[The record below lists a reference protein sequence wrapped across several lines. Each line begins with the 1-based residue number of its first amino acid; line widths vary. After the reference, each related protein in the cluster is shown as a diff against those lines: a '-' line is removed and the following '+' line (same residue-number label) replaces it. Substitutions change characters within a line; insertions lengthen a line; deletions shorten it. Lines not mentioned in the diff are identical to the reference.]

1 MNILLVEDNEYKA
14 NDIVCALITCS
25 DGDFDITVTK
35 SRNGA
40 LHELADAYEADAMYD
55 LIILDMQLPLFENQ
69 PGKILPEGGL
79 HILEEIKRCKY
90 NTIVAFCSGEQV
102 DCDDA
107 IMCIKYDSSVY
118 MVPII
123 EELIAKVK
131 QQIKQGGN

>member
-1 MNILLVEDNEYKA
+1 MNILVVEDNDYKL

-25 DGDFDITVTK
+25 DGDFDITTVK

-40 LHELADAYEADAMYD
+40 LHELKNAYEEDMMYD
-55 LIILDMQLPLFENQ
+55 LVILDMQLPLFENQ

-79 HILEEIKRCKY
+79 HILEEIKRCEY

-102 DCDDA
+102 ECDDA
-107 IMCIKYDSSVY
+107 IMCIQYSPSVY

-123 EELIAKVK
+123 EELITKVR
-131 QQIKQGGN
+131 QQIEKGGN